1 MAEADGR
8 APPSGS
14 AGRNGSRR
22 ASPPRCGARAAP
34 PPSGRADGKGRAVID
49 RERRGPLSALAR
61 QEENNA
67 PMMAI
72 FGGVFALMLVFLL
85 VVNLFSG
92 SAVRERLDRASEHG
106 LYRIERMD
114 GGAGY
119 VAIAFPDALRILET
133 GARVPAGSV
142 CEPGSAF
149 VDYARRIYEQ
159 ERDQLVFFLLQGSVG
174 TMSEARE
181 CLRGMWP
188 DRVLTIG
195 WVIADNELLKSVSL
209 DDVPAYIRGYA
220 EQSP

>member
-1 MAEADGR
+1 M
-8 APPSGS
+8 
-14 AGRNGSRR
+14 
-22 ASPPRCGARAAP
+22 
-34 PPSGRADGKGRAVID
+34 ID

-61 QEENNA
+61 QEESNA

-85 VVNLFSG
+85 LVNLFSG

-106 LYRIERMD
+106 LHRIERMD

-119 VAIAFPDALRILET
+119 VVIVFPDAIRIVET
-133 GARVPAGSV
+133 GTGVSAGAI

-159 ERDQLVFFLLQGSVG
+159 ERDQLVFFLLQGSIG
-174 TMSEARE
+174 AMSEARE

-188 DRVLTIG
+188 DQVLTIG
-195 WVIADNELLKSVSL
+195 WVIADNELLKSIPL
-209 DDVPAYIRGYA
+209 GDVPAYIRDYA
-220 EQSP
+220 EPPP

>member
-1 MAEADGR
+1 M
-8 APPSGS
+8 
-14 AGRNGSRR
+14 
-22 ASPPRCGARAAP
+22 
-34 PPSGRADGKGRAVID
+34 ID

-61 QEENNA
+61 QEESNA

-85 VVNLFSG
+85 LVNLFSG

-106 LYRIERMD
+106 LHRIERMD

-119 VAIAFPDALRILET
+119 VVIVFPDAIRIVET
-133 GARVPAGSV
+133 GTGVSAGAI

-149 VDYARRIYEQ
+149 VDYARRIYGQ
-159 ERDQLVFFLLQGSVG
+159 ERDQLVFFLLQGSIG
-174 TMSEARE
+174 AMSEARE

-195 WVIADNELLKSVSL
+195 WVIADNELLKSIPL
-209 DDVPAYIRGYA
+209 GDVPAYIRDYA
-220 EQSP
+220 EPPP

>member
-1 MAEADGR
+1 M
-8 APPSGS
+8 
-14 AGRNGSRR
+14 
-22 ASPPRCGARAAP
+22 
-34 PPSGRADGKGRAVID
+34 ID

-61 QEENNA
+61 QEESNA

-85 VVNLFSG
+85 LVNLFSG

-106 LYRIERMD
+106 LHRIERMD

-119 VAIAFPDALRILET
+119 VVIVFPEAIRIVET
-133 GARVPAGSV
+133 GTGVPAGAV

-149 VDYARRIYEQ
+149 IDYARRIYGQEQ
-159 ERDQLVFFLLQGSVG
+159 DQLVFFLLQGSIG
-174 TMSEARE
+174 AMSEARE

-195 WVIADNELLKSVSL
+195 WVVADDELLKSVSL
-209 DDVPAYIRGYA
+209 DDVPAYIRDYA
-220 EQSP
+220 EPPP

>member
-1 MAEADGR
+1 M
-8 APPSGS
+8 
-14 AGRNGSRR
+14 
-22 ASPPRCGARAAP
+22 
-34 PPSGRADGKGRAVID
+34 ID

-61 QEENNA
+61 QEESNA

-85 VVNLFSG
+85 LVNLFTG

-106 LYRIERMD
+106 LHRIERMD

-119 VAIAFPDALRILET
+119 VVIVFPEAIRIVET
-133 GARVPAGSV
+133 GTGAPAGAV

-159 ERDQLVFFLLQGSVG
+159 ERDQLVFFLLQGSIG

-188 DRVLTIG
+188 DQVLTIG
-195 WVIADNELLKSVSL
+195 WVVADNELLKSVSL